1 METLVG
7 AGVENNIIMSPHY
20 KCSIKLLKEE
30 TLYKNTVGTP
40 CLTQDVILDSIHFLV
55 QPERDHGKQDI

>member
-1 METLVG
+1 MG

-30 TLYKNTVGTP
+30 TQYKNTVGMP
-40 CLTQDVILDSIHFLV
+40 CLRQDVILESVNFF
-55 QPERDHGKQDI
+55 RDHGKQDI

>member
-1 METLVG
+1 MG

-30 TLYKNTVGTP
+30 TQYKNTVGMP
-40 CLTQDVILDSIHFLV
+40 CLRQDVILESINFFV

>member
-1 METLVG
+1 MERLVG

-30 TLYKNTVGTP
+30 TQYKNTVGMP
-40 CLTQDVILDSIHFLV
+40 CLRQDVILDNFFV
-55 QPERDHGKQDI
+55 QPERDHGKQAI